1 MALQLDIILPNLPMV
16 QSKSIRNFVRKY
28 SPAQYFERVLIN
40 HPWAVDG
47 LMNRCMF
54 GLTVTRD
61 TDVDVR
67 SNALKGKSVLLAI
80 TGGIA
85 AVESVKLA
93 RELRR
98 HQAELTVVMSKEA
111 TKVIT
116 PLAVSWASG
125 VKVMEGWSSEMAQLD
140 RHDVVLVAPA
150 TRNTISKHIH
160 GIMDSELMMAL
171 SAARGRGDKMCFIP
185 SMHQDLFDDPVTSDL
200 ISTLQDQGA
209 LVITSDSVEG
219 KIKQPDPVYIVAMV
233 CHLANLSSRSKTIAI
248 TLGANRAPID
258 DVRAIQNAS
267 SGRTGWLIAEYL
279 HRFGHRVICVAGK
292 TSSPP
297 SFNLPL
303 VFRDGTPDGM
313 LSLCKKVAIEYS
325 PDVWI
330 HAAAVLDYYT
340 EPEIGK
346 RASGSEEWSL
356 NLKPGPKHIAELS
369 NLSSN
374 SIRIGF
380 KLESGVDPELLIERA
395 RLQLEKYQ
403 IDAVVANLMQEM
415 NDPNSIRAR
424 IVAADGSIEVAP
436 NDLAL
441 CESIARII
449 SAK

>member
-1 MALQLDIILPNLPMV
+1 
-16 QSKSIRNFVRKY
+16 
-28 SPAQYFERVLIN
+28 
-40 HPWAVDG
+40 
-47 LMNRCMF
+47 MNRCWF
-54 GLTVTRD
+54 GITTMRD
-61 TDVDVR
+61 TDVEFR

-85 AVESVKLA
+85 AVESVRLA

-125 VKVMEGWSSEMAQLD
+125 VKVMEGWSSDMTQLN
-140 RHDVVLVAPA
+140 RHDVVLIAPA

-185 SMHQDLFDDPVTSDL
+185 SMHQDLFDDPVTNDL
-200 ISTLQDQGA
+200 ILSLEAQGA
-209 LVITSDSVEG
+209 LIITSDMEEG
-219 KIKQPDPVYIVAMV
+219 KIKQPDPVSIVATV
-233 CHLANLSSRSKTIAI
+233 CHLANSSTSSKTIAI

-279 HRFGHRVICVAGK
+279 HRMGHNVICIAGK
-292 TSSPP
+292 TSAHP
-297 SFNLPL
+297 SFELPIIH
-303 VFRDGTPDGM
+303 RDGAPDGM
-313 LSLCKKVAIEYS
+313 LEICKKAQVEYL

-346 RASGSEEWSL
+346 KASGSENWNI
-356 NLKPGPKHIAELS
+356 NLKPGPKHIEELS
-369 NLSSN
+369 YLLNEMNQLINNDGSVN
-374 SIRIGF
+374 PIRIGF
-380 KLESGVDPELLIERA
+380 KLESGVSPELLVERA
-395 RLQLEKYQ
+395 RFQLEKYQ
-403 IDAVVANLMQEM
+403 IDAVVANLMEEM
-415 NDPNSIRAR
+415 NDPNSVRAR
-424 IVAADGSIEVAP
+424 IITPNDGVELIP
-436 NDLAL
+436 TDLAL